1 MTDPAAPRHRMTV
14 EEFLAWAETQEEP
27 YELEDGVP
35 VPLWPRDPGEPTM
48 MASPTVGHQQ
58 VQLNALGILQRRL
71 QHPCWAIAGVAVA
84 IRSRRTRV
92 PDIVASCVPADS
104 RSNLVGA
111 PVLIVEVL
119 SPTSEAKDRSRKLDE
134 YKELGS
140 VQEIWLVASNRK
152 WVQSWHREE
161 SGWHVTDVIGLGAFS
176 SRVLASA
183 VALDELYA
191 GVQLQVEPEGSDG

>member
-71 QHPCWAIAGVAVA
+71 QYPCWAIAGVAVA

-134 YKELGS
+134 YKELVS
-140 VQEIWLVASNRK
+140 VQEILAGGQ
-152 WVQSWHREE
+152 QSKVG
-161 SGWHVTDVIGLGAFS
+161 SK
-176 SRVLASA
+176 LASRGERLA
-183 VALDELYA
+183 RHRRDRPWRLQQPCARVGRGSGRALCRRPA
-191 GVQLQVEPEGSDG
+191 PGGA